1 MQVAVLGALL
11 RSGGVHEIP
20 VCYSVSGRL
29 VVLWSLAWIS
39 ALGGILYGREE
50 DAPQSV
56 PG

>member
-1 MQVAVLGALL
+1 MQVAVLVALL

-29 VVLWSLAWIS
+29 LVLWSLAWIS
-39 ALGGILYGREE
+39 ALGGVLYGREK